1 MAMIS
6 LIELRATY
14 LNLQL
19 AWPDKWPGL
28 PIIFDQC
35 VNQLGWELSAMS
47 ALPQTFSL
55 YHCSKELAEFI
66 EENGISQFDKN
77 QEPAYHSRLHI
88 ADTIV
93 GLTALLLAQRSAND
107 LDVPTQSHLEMLAMT
122 AMLGHDLMHDGSINT
137 YPEELETKSIHHLRP
152 FLTEQ
157 HVPGQ
162 DIKLIE
168 KIILMTDPAKVSLH
182 HRSIK
187 NIFFDI
193 QFANC
198 LGVLLQEA
206 DILASCFED
215 IGRVRTLLLAKEWSH
230 RFPNESI
237 RLTTPHGRLNFLKTN
252 AQFSSPASHIL
263 GIPEMVIEQIQS
275 IQNFLI
281 KPLCPSP

>member
-6 LIELRATY
+6 LIELRETY

-35 VNQLGWELSAMS
+35 VNQLGWEYSSRS

-66 EENGISQFDKN
+66 EENGKSQLDKN

-137 YPEELETKSIHHLRP
+137 YPEELETKSIHYLRP

-168 KIILMTDPAKVSLH
+168 KIILMTDPAKVALH
-182 HRSIK
+182 HTSIK

-193 QFANC
+193 QVADC
-198 LGVLLQEA
+198 LGILLQEA

-215 IGRVRTLLLAKEWSH
+215 IGRVRTSFLAKEWSH
-230 RFPNESI
+230 RFPSKSKLLI
-237 RLTTPHGRLNFLKTN
+237 TRQGRLNFLETN
-252 AQFSSPASHIL
+252 ARFSSPASHIL
-263 GIPEMVIEQIQS
+263 GIPEMVTTQIQS
-275 IQNFLI
+275 IHSSLI
-281 KPLCPSP
+281 KRNLV

>member
-14 LNLQL
+14 LNLQR

-28 PIIFDQC
+28 PVVFDQC
-35 VNQLGWELSAMS
+35 MNQLGWEQSLTS

-66 EENGISQFDKN
+66 EENGKSQFDKN

-107 LDVPTQSHLEMLAMT
+107 LDMQTQSHLEMLVMA

-137 YPEELETKSIHHLRP
+137 YPEELESKSIHQLRP

-157 HVPGQ
+157 RVNGQ
-162 DIKLIE
+162 DIRLIE
-168 KIILMTDPAKVSLH
+168 KLILMTDPAKVSLH

-193 QFANC
+193 QVADC

-230 RFPNESI
+230 RFPIESI
-237 RLTTPHGRLNFLKTN
+237 RLTTPDGRLSFLKTN

-263 GIPEMVIEQIQS
+263 GIPEIVIEQIQY

-281 KPLCPSP
+281 KQLCPLP

>member
-1 MAMIS
+1 MIS
-6 LIELRATY
+6 LIELRETY

-66 EENGISQFDKN
+66 EENGKSQFDKN

-137 YPEELETKSIHHLRP
+137 YPEELETKSTHHLRP

-168 KIILMTDPAKVSLH
+168 KIILMTDPAKVALH
-182 HRSIK
+182 HTSIK

-193 QFANC
+193 QVADC
-198 LGVLLQEA
+198 LGILLQEA

-215 IGRVRTLLLAKEWSH
+215 IGRVRTSFLAKEWSH
-230 RFPNESI
+230 RFPSKSKLLI
-237 RLTTPHGRLNFLKTN
+237 TRQGRLNFLETN
-252 AQFSSPASHIL
+252 ARFSSPASHIL
-263 GIPEMVIEQIQS
+263 GIPEMVTTQIQS
-275 IQNFLI
+275 IHSSLVKRNLV
-281 KPLCPSP
+281 

>member
-1 MAMIS
+1 
-6 LIELRATY
+6 
-14 LNLQL
+14 
-19 AWPDKWPGL
+19 
-28 PIIFDQC
+28 
-35 VNQLGWELSAMS
+35 
-47 ALPQTFSL
+47 LPQTFSL

-66 EENGISQFDKN
+66 EENGKSQFDKN

-137 YPEELETKSIHHLRP
+137 YPEELETKSTHHLRP

-168 KIILMTDPAKVSLH
+168 KIILMTDPAKVALH
-182 HRSIK
+182 HTSNK

-193 QFANC
+193 QVADC
-198 LGVLLQEA
+198 LGILLQEA

-215 IGRVRTLLLAKEWSH
+215 IGRVRTSFLAKEWSH
-230 RFPNESI
+230 RFPSKSKLLI
-237 RLTTPHGRLNFLKTN
+237 TRQGRLNFLETN
-252 AQFSSPASHIL
+252 ARFSSPASHIL
-263 GIPEMVIEQIQS
+263 GIPEMVTTQIQS
-275 IQNFLI
+275 IHSSLVKRNLV
-281 KPLCPSP
+281 

>member
-1 MAMIS
+1 MIS
-6 LIELRATY
+6 LIELRETY

-35 VNQLGWELSAMS
+35 VNQLGWEYSSRS

-66 EENGISQFDKN
+66 EENGKSQFDKN

-137 YPEELETKSIHHLRP
+137 YPEELETKSIHYLRP

-168 KIILMTDPAKVSLH
+168 KIILMTDPAKVALH
-182 HRSIK
+182 HTSIK

-193 QFANC
+193 QVADC
-198 LGVLLQEA
+198 LGILLQEA

-215 IGRVRTLLLAKEWSH
+215 IGRVRTSFLAKEWSH
-230 RFPNESI
+230 RFPSKSKLLI
-237 RLTTPHGRLNFLKTN
+237 TRQGRLNFLETN
-252 AQFSSPASHIL
+252 ARFSSPASHIL
-263 GIPEMVIEQIQS
+263 GTPEIVTTQIQS
-275 IQNFLI
+275 IHSSLI
-281 KPLCPSP
+281 KRNLV

>member
-6 LIELRATY
+6 LIELRETY

-35 VNQLGWELSAMS
+35 VNQLGWDLSAMS

-66 EENGISQFDKN
+66 EENGKSQFDKN

-137 YPEELETKSIHHLRP
+137 YPEELETKSIHYLRP

-168 KIILMTDPAKVSLH
+168 KIILMTDPAKVALH
-182 HRSIK
+182 HTSIK

-193 QFANC
+193 QVADC
-198 LGVLLQEA
+198 LGILLQEA

-215 IGRVRTLLLAKEWSH
+215 IGRVRTSFLAKEWSH
-230 RFPNESI
+230 RFPSKSKLLI
-237 RLTTPHGRLNFLKTN
+237 TRQGRLNFLETN
-252 AQFSSPASHIL
+252 ARFSSPASHIL
-263 GIPEMVIEQIQS
+263 GTPEIVTTQIQS
-275 IQNFLI
+275 IHSSLI
-281 KPLCPSP
+281 KRNLV

>member
-6 LIELRATY
+6 LIELRETY

-66 EENGISQFDKN
+66 EENGKSQFDKN

-137 YPEELETKSIHHLRP
+137 YPEELETKSIHYLRP

-157 HVPGQ
+157 HVPEQ

-182 HRSIK
+182 HTSIK

-193 QFANC
+193 QVADC

-215 IGRVRTLLLAKEWSH
+215 IGRVRTLFLAKEWSH
-230 RFPNESI
+230 RFLSKSKLLI
-237 RLTTPHGRLNFLKTN
+237 TRQGRLNFLETN
-252 AQFSSPASHIL
+252 ARFSSPASHIL
-263 GIPEMVIEQIQS
+263 GIPEMVTTQIQS
-275 IQNFLI
+275 IHSSLFKRNLV
-281 KPLCPSP
+281 

>member
-14 LNLQL
+14 LNLQR

-28 PIIFDQC
+28 PVIFDQC
-35 VNQLGWELSAMS
+35 MNQLGWEQSLTI

-55 YHCSKELAEFI
+55 YQCSKELAEFI
-66 EENGISQFDKN
+66 EENGKSQFDKN

-137 YPEELETKSIHHLRP
+137 YPEELETKSIHYLRP

-168 KIILMTDPAKVSLH
+168 KIILMTDPAKVALH
-182 HRSIK
+182 HTSIK

-193 QFANC
+193 QVADC

-215 IGRVRTLLLAKEWSH
+215 IGRVRTSFLAKEWSH
-230 RFPNESI
+230 RFPSKSKLLI
-237 RLTTPHGRLNFLKTN
+237 TRQGRLNFLETN
-252 AQFSSPASHIL
+252 ARFSSPASHIL
-263 GIPEMVIEQIQS
+263 GIPEMVTTQIQS
-275 IQNFLI
+275 IHSSLI
-281 KPLCPSP
+281 KRNLV

>member
-14 LNLQL
+14 LNLQR
-19 AWPDKWPGL
+19 AWPDKWLGL
-28 PIIFDQC
+28 PVVFDQC
-35 VNQLGWELSAMS
+35 MNQLGWEQSLTS

-66 EENGISQFDKN
+66 EENGKSQFDKN

-137 YPEELETKSIHHLRP
+137 YPEELETKSIHYLRP

-157 HVPGQ
+157 HLPGQ

-168 KIILMTDPAKVSLH
+168 KIILMTDPAKVALH
-182 HRSIK
+182 HTSIK

-193 QFANC
+193 QVADC
-198 LGVLLQEA
+198 LGILLQEA

-215 IGRVRTLLLAKEWSH
+215 IGRVRTSFLAKEWSH
-230 RFPNESI
+230 RFPSKSKLLI
-237 RLTTPHGRLNFLKTN
+237 TRQGRLNFLETN
-252 AQFSSPASHIL
+252 ARFSSPASHIL
-263 GIPEMVIEQIQS
+263 GVPEMVTTQIQS
-275 IQNFLI
+275 IHSSLI
-281 KPLCPSP
+281 KRNLV

>member
-14 LNLQL
+14 LNLQR

-28 PIIFDQC
+28 PVVFDQC
-35 VNQLGWELSAMS
+35 MNQLGWEQSLTS

-66 EENGISQFDKN
+66 EENGKSQFDKN

-88 ADTIV
+88 ADAIV

-107 LDVPTQSHLEMLAMT
+107 LDMPTQSHLEMLVMT

-157 HVPGQ
+157 HVPVQ

-168 KIILMTDPAKVSLH
+168 KLILMTDPAKVSLH

-187 NIFFDI
+187 NIFFHI
-193 QFANC
+193 QVADC

-230 RFPNESI
+230 RFPSKANH
-237 RLTTPHGRLNFLKTN
+237 LQTQQGRLNFLKIN

-263 GIPEMVIEQIQS
+263 GIPEIVRAQIQF
-275 IQNFLI
+275 IQNSL
-281 KPLCPSP
+281 SSTSS

>member
-14 LNLQL
+14 LNLQR

-28 PIIFDQC
+28 PVVFDQC
-35 VNQLGWELSAMS
+35 MNQLGWEQSLTS

-66 EENGISQFDKN
+66 EEKGKSQFDKN

-107 LDVPTQSHLEMLAMT
+107 LDMQTQSHLEMLAMT
-122 AMLGHDLMHDGSINT
+122 AMLGHDFMHDGSINT
-137 YPEELETKSIHHLRP
+137 YPEELESKSIHQLRP

-157 HVPGQ
+157 RVNGQ
-162 DIKLIE
+162 DINLIE
-168 KIILMTDPAKVSLH
+168 KLILMTDPAKVSLH

-193 QFANC
+193 QVADC

-230 RFPNESI
+230 RFPIESI
-237 RLTTPHGRLNFLKTN
+237 RLTTPDGRLSFLKTN
-252 AQFSSPASHIL
+252 AQFSSPVSHIL
-263 GIPEMVIEQIQS
+263 GIPELVREQIQS
-275 IQNFLI
+275 IQNFLS
-281 KPLCPSP
+281 KP

>member
-6 LIELRATY
+6 LIELRETY

-35 VNQLGWELSAMS
+35 VNQLGWEYSSRS

-66 EENGISQFDKN
+66 EENGKSQFDKN

-137 YPEELETKSIHHLRP
+137 YPEELETKSIHYLRP

-168 KIILMTDPAKVSLH
+168 KIILMTDPAKVALH
-182 HRSIK
+182 HTSIK

-193 QFANC
+193 QVADC
-198 LGVLLQEA
+198 LGILLQEA

-215 IGRVRTLLLAKEWSH
+215 IGRVRTSFLAKEWSH
-230 RFPNESI
+230 RFPSKSKLLI
-237 RLTTPHGRLNFLKTN
+237 TRQGRLNFLETN
-252 AQFSSPASHIL
+252 ARFSSPASHIL
-263 GIPEMVIEQIQS
+263 GTPEIVTTQIQS
-275 IQNFLI
+275 IHSSLI
-281 KPLCPSP
+281 KRNLV

>member
-14 LNLQL
+14 LNLQR

-28 PIIFDQC
+28 PVVFDQC
-35 VNQLGWELSAMS
+35 MNQLGWKQSLTS

-66 EENGISQFDKN
+66 EENGKSQSDKS

-93 GLTALLLAQRSAND
+93 GLTALLLAQRSANN
-107 LDVPTQSHLEMLAMT
+107 LDIPTQSHLEMLAMT

-137 YPEELETKSIHHLRP
+137 YPEELETKSIHHLKP

-157 HVPGQ
+157 RVHGQ

-168 KIILMTDPAKVSLH
+168 KIILLTDPAKVLLH

-193 QFANC
+193 QVADC
-198 LGVLLQEA
+198 LGILLQEA

-215 IGRVRTLLLAKEWSH
+215 VGKVRTLLLAKEWSH
-230 RFPNESI
+230 RFPSDST
-237 RLTTPHGRLNFLKTN
+237 RLTTPDGRLSFLKTN

-263 GIPEMVIEQIQS
+263 GIPELVREQIQS
-275 IQNFLI
+275 VQNFLS
-281 KPLCPSP
+281 KP

>member
-14 LNLQL
+14 LNLQR

-28 PIIFDQC
+28 PVVFDQC
-35 VNQLGWELSAMS
+35 MNQLGWEQSLTS

-55 YHCSKELAEFI
+55 YHCSKKLAEFI
-66 EENGISQFDKN
+66 EENGKSQFDKN

-107 LDVPTQSHLEMLAMT
+107 LDMQTQSHLEMLAMT

-137 YPEELETKSIHHLRP
+137 YPEELESKSIHQLRP

-157 HVPGQ
+157 RVNGQ
-162 DIKLIE
+162 DIRLIE
-168 KIILMTDPAKVSLH
+168 KLILMTDPAKVSLH

-193 QFANC
+193 QVADC

-215 IGRVRTLLLAKEWSH
+215 VGKVRPLLLAKEWSH
-230 RFPNESI
+230 RFPSEST
-237 RLTTPHGRLNFLKTN
+237 RLTTPDGRLSFLKTN

-263 GIPEMVIEQIQS
+263 GIPELVREQIQS
-275 IQNFLI
+275 IQNFLS
-281 KPLCPSP
+281 KP

>member
-1 MAMIS
+1 MIS

-14 LNLQL
+14 LNLQR

-28 PIIFDQC
+28 PVVFDQC
-35 VNQLGWELSAMS
+35 MNQLGWPFSSMS

-55 YHCSKELAEFI
+55 YQCSKELAEFI
-66 EENGISQFDKN
+66 EENGKSQFDKN

-88 ADTIV
+88 ADAIV

-107 LDVPTQSHLEMLAMT
+107 LDMPTQSHLEMLVMT
-122 AMLGHDLMHDGSINT
+122 ATLGHDLMHDGSINT

-157 HVPGQ
+157 HVPVQ
-162 DIKLIE
+162 DIKIIE
-168 KIILMTDPAKVSLH
+168 KLILMTDPAKVSLH

-193 QFANC
+193 QVADC

-230 RFPNESI
+230 RFPSKANH
-237 RLTTPHGRLNFLKTN
+237 LQTQQGRLNFLKIN

-263 GIPEMVIEQIQS
+263 GIPEIVRAQIQF
-275 IQNFLI
+275 IQNSL
-281 KPLCPSP
+281 SSTSS

>member
-1 MAMIS
+1 MIS
-6 LIELRATY
+6 LIELRETY

-35 VNQLGWELSAMS
+35 VKQLGWELSAMS

-66 EENGISQFDKN
+66 EENGKSQFDKN

-137 YPEELETKSIHHLRP
+137 YPEELETKSIHYLRP

-182 HRSIK
+182 HTSIK

-193 QFANC
+193 QVADC

-215 IGRVRTLLLAKEWSH
+215 IGRVRTLFLAKEWSH
-230 RFPNESI
+230 RFHSKSKLLI
-237 RLTTPHGRLNFLKTN
+237 TRQGRLNFLETN
-252 AQFSSPASHIL
+252 ARFSSPASHIL
-263 GIPEMVIEQIQS
+263 GIPEMVTTQIQS
-275 IQNFLI
+275 IHSSLVKRNLV
-281 KPLCPSP
+281 

>member
-6 LIELRATY
+6 LIELRETY

-35 VNQLGWELSAMS
+35 VNQLGWEYSSRS

-66 EENGISQFDKN
+66 EENGKSQFDKN

-137 YPEELETKSIHHLRP
+137 YPEELETKSIHYLRP

-157 HVPGQ
+157 HLPGQ

-168 KIILMTDPAKVSLH
+168 KIILMTDPAKVALH
-182 HRSIK
+182 HTSIK

-193 QFANC
+193 QVADC
-198 LGVLLQEA
+198 LGILLQEA

-215 IGRVRTLLLAKEWSH
+215 IGRVRTSFLAKEWSH
-230 RFPNESI
+230 RFPSKSKLLI
-237 RLTTPHGRLNFLKTN
+237 TRQGRLNFLETN
-252 AQFSSPASHIL
+252 ARFSSPASHIL
-263 GIPEMVIEQIQS
+263 GVPEMVTTQIQS
-275 IQNFLI
+275 IHSSLI
-281 KPLCPSP
+281 KRNLV

>member
-1 MAMIS
+1 MIS
-6 LIELRATY
+6 LIELRETY

-66 EENGISQFDKN
+66 EENGKSQFDKN

-157 HVPGQ
+157 HVPEQ

-182 HRSIK
+182 HTSIK

-193 QFANC
+193 QVADC

-215 IGRVRTLLLAKEWSH
+215 IGRVRTLFLAKEWSH
-230 RFPNESI
+230 RFLS
-237 RLTTPHGRLNFLKTN
+237 K
-252 AQFSSPASHIL
+252 S
-263 GIPEMVIEQIQS
+263 
-275 IQNFLI
+275 
-281 KPLCPSP
+281 

>member
-6 LIELRATY
+6 LIELRETY

-66 EENGISQFDKN
+66 EENGKSQFDKN

-157 HVPGQ
+157 HVPEQ

-168 KIILMTDPAKVSLH
+168 KIILMTDPAKVALH
-182 HRSIK
+182 HNSIK

-193 QFANC
+193 QVADC
-198 LGVLLQEA
+198 LGILLQEA

-215 IGRVRTLLLAKEWSH
+215 IGRVRTLFLAKEWSH
-230 RFPNESI
+230 RFLSKSKLLI
-237 RLTTPHGRLNFLKTN
+237 TRQGRLNFLETN
-252 AQFSSPASHIL
+252 ARFSSPASHIL
-263 GIPEMVIEQIQS
+263 GIPEMVTTQIQS
-275 IQNFLI
+275 IHSSLVKRNLV
-281 KPLCPSP
+281 

>member
-1 MAMIS
+1 MIS
-6 LIELRATY
+6 LIELRETY

-66 EENGISQFDKN
+66 EENGKSQFDKN

-93 GLTALLLAQRSAND
+93 GLTALLLAQRSANA

-137 YPEELETKSIHHLRP
+137 YPEELETKSIHYLRP

-157 HVPGQ
+157 HVPEQ

-182 HRSIK
+182 HTSIK

-193 QFANC
+193 QVADC

-215 IGRVRTLLLAKEWSH
+215 IGRVRTLFLAKEWSH
-230 RFPNESI
+230 RFLSKSKLLI
-237 RLTTPHGRLNFLKTN
+237 TRQGRLNFLETN
-252 AQFSSPASHIL
+252 ARFSSPASHIL
-263 GIPEMVIEQIQS
+263 GIPEMVTTQIQS
-275 IQNFLI
+275 IHSSLFKRNLV
-281 KPLCPSP
+281 

>member
-1 MAMIS
+1 MIS
-6 LIELRATY
+6 LIQLRATY

-35 VNQLGWELSAMS
+35 VNQLGWAHSSMS

-66 EENGISQFDKN
+66 EANGKSQFDKN

-88 ADTIV
+88 ADAIV

-107 LDVPTQSHLEMLAMT
+107 LDVPMQSHLEMLAMT

-137 YPEELETKSIHHLRP
+137 YPEELETKSIHYLRP

-157 HVPGQ
+157 HVPEQ

-182 HRSIK
+182 HTSIK

-193 QFANC
+193 QVADC
-198 LGVLLQEA
+198 LGILLQEA

-215 IGRVRTLLLAKEWSH
+215 IGRVRTSFLAKEWSH
-230 RFPNESI
+230 RFPSKSKLLI
-237 RLTTPHGRLNFLKTN
+237 TRQGRLNFLETN
-252 AQFSSPASHIL
+252 ARFSSPASHIL
-263 GIPEMVIEQIQS
+263 GTPEMVTTQIQS
-275 IQNFLI
+275 IHSSLVKRNLV
-281 KPLCPSP
+281 

>member
-14 LNLQL
+14 LNLQR

-28 PIIFDQC
+28 PVVFDQC
-35 VNQLGWELSAMS
+35 MNQLGWKQSLTS

-66 EENGISQFDKN
+66 EENGKSQSDKS

-93 GLTALLLAQRSAND
+93 GLTALLLAQRSANN
-107 LDVPTQSHLEMLAMT
+107 LDIPTHSHLEMLAMT

-137 YPEELETKSIHHLRP
+137 YPEELETKSIHHLKP

-157 HVPGQ
+157 RVHGQ

-168 KIILMTDPAKVSLH
+168 KIILLTDPAKVLLH

-193 QFANC
+193 QVADC

-215 IGRVRTLLLAKEWSH
+215 VGKVRTLLLAKEWSH
-230 RFPNESI
+230 RFPSDST
-237 RLTTPHGRLNFLKTN
+237 RLTTPDGRLSFLKTN

-263 GIPEMVIEQIQS
+263 GIPELVREQIQS
-275 IQNFLI
+275 VQNFLS
-281 KPLCPSP
+281 KP

>member
-1 MAMIS
+1 MIS
-6 LIELRATY
+6 LIELRETY

-66 EENGISQFDKN
+66 EENGKSQFDKN

-137 YPEELETKSIHHLRP
+137 YPEELETKSIHYLRP

-157 HVPGQ
+157 HVPEQ

-182 HRSIK
+182 HTSIK

-193 QFANC
+193 QVADC

-215 IGRVRTLLLAKEWSH
+215 IGRVRTLFLAKEWSH
-230 RFPNESI
+230 RFLSKSKLLI
-237 RLTTPHGRLNFLKTN
+237 TRQGRLNFLETN
-252 AQFSSPASHIL
+252 ARFSSPASHIL
-263 GIPEMVIEQIQS
+263 GIPEMVTTQIQS
-275 IQNFLI
+275 IHSSLFKRNLV
-281 KPLCPSP
+281 

>member
-1 MAMIS
+1 MIS
-6 LIELRATY
+6 LIELRETY

-66 EENGISQFDKN
+66 EENGKSQFDKN

-137 YPEELETKSIHHLRP
+137 YPEELETKSIHYLRP

-168 KIILMTDPAKVSLH
+168 KIILMTDPAKVALH
-182 HRSIK
+182 HTSIK

-193 QFANC
+193 QVADC
-198 LGVLLQEA
+198 LGILLQEA

-215 IGRVRTLLLAKEWSH
+215 IGRVRTSFLAKEWSH
-230 RFPNESI
+230 RFPSKSKLLI
-237 RLTTPHGRLNFLKTN
+237 TRQGRLNFLETN
-252 AQFSSPASHIL
+252 ARFSSPASHIL
-263 GIPEMVIEQIQS
+263 GIPEMVTTQIQS
-275 IQNFLI
+275 IHSSLVKRNLV
-281 KPLCPSP
+281 

>member
-14 LNLQL
+14 LNLQR

-28 PIIFDQC
+28 PVVFDQC
-35 VNQLGWELSAMS
+35 MNQLGWEQSLTS

-66 EENGISQFDKN
+66 EENGKSQFDKN

-93 GLTALLLAQRSAND
+93 GLTALLLAQRSVND
-107 LDVPTQSHLEMLAMT
+107 LDMQTQSHLEMLAMT

-137 YPEELETKSIHHLRP
+137 YPAELESKSIHQLRP

-157 HVPGQ
+157 RVNGQ
-162 DIKLIE
+162 DIRLIE
-168 KIILMTDPAKVSLH
+168 KLILMTDPAKVSLH

-193 QFANC
+193 QVADC

-230 RFPNESI
+230 RFPIESI
-237 RLTTPHGRLNFLKTN
+237 RLTTPDGRLSFLKTN

-263 GIPEMVIEQIQS
+263 GIPEIVIEQIQS

>member
-14 LNLQL
+14 LNLQR

-28 PIIFDQC
+28 PVVFDQC
-35 VNQLGWELSAMS
+35 MNQLGWEQSLTS

-66 EENGISQFDKN
+66 EENGKSQSDKS

-93 GLTALLLAQRSAND
+93 GLTALLLAQRSANN
-107 LDVPTQSHLEMLAMT
+107 LDIPTQSHLEMLAMT

-137 YPEELETKSIHHLRP
+137 YPEELETKSIHHLKP

-157 HVPGQ
+157 RVHGQ

-168 KIILMTDPAKVSLH
+168 KIILLTDPAKVLLH

-193 QFANC
+193 QVADC

-215 IGRVRTLLLAKEWSH
+215 VGKVRTLLLAKEWSH
-230 RFPNESI
+230 RFPSDST
-237 RLTTPHGRLNFLKTN
+237 RLTTPDGRLSFLKTN

-263 GIPEMVIEQIQS
+263 GIPELVREQIQS
-275 IQNFLI
+275 VQNFLS
-281 KPLCPSP
+281 KP

>member
-14 LNLQL
+14 LNLQR

-28 PIIFDQC
+28 PVVFDQC
-35 VNQLGWELSAMS
+35 MNQLGWEQSLTS

-66 EENGISQFDKN
+66 EENGKSQFDKN

-107 LDVPTQSHLEMLAMT
+107 LDMQTQSHLEMLAMT

-137 YPEELETKSIHHLRP
+137 YPEELESKSIHQLRP

-157 HVPGQ
+157 RVNGQ
-162 DIKLIE
+162 DIRLIE
-168 KIILMTDPAKVSLH
+168 KLILMTDPAKVSLH

-193 QFANC
+193 QVADC

-215 IGRVRTLLLAKEWSH
+215 IGRVRTLLLAKEWGH
-230 RFPNESI
+230 RFPIESI
-237 RLTTPHGRLNFLKTN
+237 RLTTPDGRLSFLKTN
-252 AQFSSPASHIL
+252 AQFSSPVSHIL
-263 GIPEMVIEQIQS
+263 GIPELVREQIQS
-275 IQNFLI
+275 IQNFLS
-281 KPLCPSP
+281 KP

>member
-14 LNLQL
+14 LNLQR

-28 PIIFDQC
+28 PVVFDQC
-35 VNQLGWELSAMS
+35 MNQLGWEQSLTS

-66 EENGISQFDKN
+66 EENGKSQSDKS

-107 LDVPTQSHLEMLAMT
+107 LDMQTQSHLEMLVMT

-137 YPEELETKSIHHLRP
+137 YPEELESKSIHFLRP

-157 HVPGQ
+157 HVPVQ

-168 KIILMTDPAKVSLH
+168 NIILLTDPAKVSLH

-193 QFANC
+193 QVADC

-215 IGRVRTLLLAKEWSH
+215 VGKVRTLLLAKEWSH
-230 RFPNESI
+230 RFPSEST
-237 RLTTPHGRLNFLKTN
+237 RLTTPDGRLSFLKTN

-263 GIPEMVIEQIQS
+263 GIPELVREQIQS
-275 IQNFLI
+275 IQNFLS
-281 KPLCPSP
+281 KP

>member
-14 LNLQL
+14 LNLQR

-28 PIIFDQC
+28 PVVFDQC
-35 VNQLGWELSAMS
+35 MNQLGWKQSLTS

-66 EENGISQFDKN
+66 EENGKSQSDKS

-93 GLTALLLAQRSAND
+93 GLTALLLAQRSANN
-107 LDVPTQSHLEMLAMT
+107 LDIPTQSHLEMLAMT

-137 YPEELETKSIHHLRP
+137 YPEELETKSIHHLKP

-157 HVPGQ
+157 RVHGQ

-168 KIILMTDPAKVSLH
+168 KIILLTDPAKVLLH

-193 QFANC
+193 QVADC

-215 IGRVRTLLLAKEWSH
+215 VGKVRTLLLAKEWSH
-230 RFPNESI
+230 RFPSDST
-237 RLTTPHGRLNFLKTN
+237 RLTTPDGRLSFLKTN

-263 GIPEMVIEQIQS
+263 GIPELVREQIQS
-275 IQNFLI
+275 VQNFLS
-281 KPLCPSP
+281 KP

>member
-14 LNLQL
+14 LNLQR
-19 AWPDKWPGL
+19 AWTDKWPGL
-28 PIIFDQC
+28 PVVFDQC
-35 VNQLGWELSAMS
+35 MNQLGWKQSLTS

-66 EENGISQFDKN
+66 EENGKSQSDKN
-77 QEPAYHSRLHI
+77 EEPAYHSRLHI

-107 LDVPTQSHLEMLAMT
+107 LDIQMQYHLEMLAMT

-137 YPEELETKSIHHLRP
+137 YPEELETKSIHYLRP
-152 FLTEQ
+152 FLIEQ

-182 HRSIK
+182 HTSIK

-193 QFANC
+193 QVADC
-198 LGVLLQEA
+198 LGILLQEA
-206 DILASCFED
+206 DILVSCFED
-215 IGRVRTLLLAKEWSH
+215 IGRVRTSFLAKEWSH
-230 RFPNESI
+230 RFPSKSKLLI
-237 RLTTPHGRLNFLKTN
+237 TRQGRLNFLETN
-252 AQFSSPASHIL
+252 ARFSSPASHIL
-263 GIPEMVIEQIQS
+263 GILEMVTTQIQS
-275 IQNFLI
+275 IHSSLI
-281 KPLCPSP
+281 KRNLV

>member
-14 LNLQL
+14 LNLQR

-28 PIIFDQC
+28 PVVFDQC
-35 VNQLGWELSAMS
+35 MNQLGWKQSLTS

-66 EENGISQFDKN
+66 EENGKSQSDKS

-107 LDVPTQSHLEMLAMT
+107 LDMQTQSHLEMLVMT

-137 YPEELETKSIHHLRP
+137 YPEELESKSIHFLRP

-157 HVPGQ
+157 HVPVQ

-168 KIILMTDPAKVSLH
+168 NIILLTDPAKVLLH

-193 QFANC
+193 QVADC

-215 IGRVRTLLLAKEWSH
+215 VGKVRTLLLAKEWSH
-230 RFPNESI
+230 RFPSEST
-237 RLTTPHGRLNFLKTN
+237 RLTTPDGRLSFLKTN

-263 GIPEMVIEQIQS
+263 GIPELVREQIQS
-275 IQNFLI
+275 IQNFLS
-281 KPLCPSP
+281 KP

>member
-14 LNLQL
+14 LNLQR

-28 PIIFDQC
+28 PVVFDQC
-35 VNQLGWELSAMS
+35 MNQLGWEQSLTS

-66 EENGISQFDKN
+66 EENGKSQFDKN

-107 LDVPTQSHLEMLAMT
+107 LDMQTQSLLEMLAMT

-137 YPEELETKSIHHLRP
+137 YPEELETKSIHFLRP

-157 HVPGQ
+157 HVPVQ

-168 KIILMTDPAKVSLH
+168 NIILLTDPAKVLLH

-193 QFANC
+193 QVADC

-215 IGRVRTLLLAKEWSH
+215 VGKVRTLLLAKEWSH
-230 RFPNESI
+230 RFPSEST
-237 RLTTPHGRLNFLKTN
+237 RLTTPDGRLSFLKTN

-263 GIPEMVIEQIQS
+263 GIPELVREQIQS
-275 IQNFLI
+275 IQNFFS
-281 KPLCPSP
+281 KP

>member
-1 MAMIS
+1 
-6 LIELRATY
+6 
-14 LNLQL
+14 
-19 AWPDKWPGL
+19 
-28 PIIFDQC
+28 
-35 VNQLGWELSAMS
+35 
-47 ALPQTFSL
+47 L

-66 EENGISQFDKN
+66 EENGKSQFDKN
-77 QEPAYHSRLHI
+77 EEPAYHSRLHI

-93 GLTALLLAQRSAND
+93 GLTALFLAQRSAND
-107 LDVPTQSHLEMLAMT
+107 LDMQTQSHLEMLAMT

-137 YPEELETKSIHHLRP
+137 YPEELESKSIHHLWP

-157 HVPGQ
+157 RVHGQ

-193 QFANC
+193 QVADC

-230 RFPNESI
+230 QFASESI

-252 AQFSSPASHIL
+252 AQFSSPASDIL
-263 GIPEMVIEQIQS
+263 GIPEIVRTQILSLQIS
-275 IQNFLI
+275 LSKPVFL
-281 KPLCPSP
+281 ST

>member
-6 LIELRATY
+6 LIELRETY

-66 EENGISQFDKN
+66 EENGKSQFDKN

-137 YPEELETKSIHHLRP
+137 YPEELETKSIHYLRP

-168 KIILMTDPAKVSLH
+168 KIILMTDPAKVALH
-182 HRSIK
+182 HTSIK

-193 QFANC
+193 QVADC

-215 IGRVRTLLLAKEWSH
+215 IGRVRTSFLAKEWSH
-230 RFPNESI
+230 RFPSKSKLLI
-237 RLTTPHGRLNFLKTN
+237 TRQGRLNFLETN
-252 AQFSSPASHIL
+252 ARFSSPASHIL
-263 GIPEMVIEQIQS
+263 GIPEMVTTQIQS
-275 IQNFLI
+275 IHSSLVKRNLV
-281 KPLCPSP
+281 

>member
-6 LIELRATY
+6 LIELRETY

-66 EENGISQFDKN
+66 EENGKSQFDKN

-137 YPEELETKSIHHLRP
+137 YPEELETKSIHYLRP

-157 HVPGQ
+157 HVPEQ

-182 HRSIK
+182 HTSIK

-193 QFANC
+193 QVADC

-215 IGRVRTLLLAKEWSH
+215 IGRVRTLFLAKEWSH
-230 RFPNESI
+230 RFLSKSKLLI
-237 RLTTPHGRLNFLKTN
+237 TRQGRLNFLETN
-252 AQFSSPASHIL
+252 ARFSSPASHIL
-263 GIPEMVIEQIQS
+263 GTPEIVTTQIQS
-275 IQNFLI
+275 IHSSLFKRNLV
-281 KPLCPSP
+281 